1 MYFLL
6 RHRLAAAILALVI
19 AAGILLTCRRHR
31 VNYWELK
38 NYPPQPGRIVC
49 FGDSLTHGVGA
60 SAPSSTFP
68 VHLERILQHPVAI
81 YGYPGATTEA
91 ALATLRTNAQI
102 RGSVVIVTLGGNDF
116 LRRMPLPDTINNLET
131 IFRLLQERGALV
143 VYTGVPNGRTG
154 NYRKLCKRTGVL
166 LVPEI
171 LDGIIGNPAFKADR
185 IHPND
190 KGYKLI
196 AQRIAEVLKEN
207 LPQETDSA
215 SFPGQS
221 SMPVRGPDKRLS
233 REEALIIF
241 REWI

>member
-6 RHRLAAAILALVI
+6 RHRSAAAITAVVI
-19 AAGILLTCRRHR
+19 AAAIFVTCRRHR
-31 VNYWELK
+31 INHWELE

-49 FGDSLTHGVGA
+49 FGDSLTHGTGA
-60 SAPSSTFP
+60 SAPSYTFP
-68 VHLERILQHPVAI
+68 ARLEKLLQHTVAV

-91 ALATLRTNAQI
+91 ALATLRTDPRI

-116 LRRMPLPDTINNLET
+116 LNRIPLPDTIRNLEA

-143 VYTGVPNGRTG
+143 VYTGVPSGRTA
-154 NYRKLCKRTGVL
+154 NYRKLCKKTGVL

-171 LDGIIGNPAFKADR
+171 LDGIIGNPTFKADR

-196 AQRIAEVLKEN
+196 AQRIADVLKKK
-207 LPQETDSA
+207 LTQGTDSA
-215 SFPGQS
+215 PFPGQS
-221 SMPVRGPDKRLS
+221 SMPIRGPDKRLS
-233 REEALIIF
+233 AVAALTIF
-241 REWI
+241 RGRN